1 MLEVLVDHL
10 GEVQFE
16 VKARGHRVFCDQP
29 TENGGFD
36 EGMTPPEFL
45 LASLG
50 ACAGYYAVQY
60 LKARHLPMRGLRVR
74 TTADKVEAPPR
85 VDNIRIELEYP
96 ETLDERHRAGVLAA
110 VHKCMI
116 HNTLLNPP
124 RISVDVRVPL
134 PAAA

>member
-1 MLEVLVDHL
+1 
-10 GEVQFE
+10 
-16 VKARGHRVFCDQP
+16 
-29 TENGGFD
+29 
-36 EGMTPPEFL
+36 
-45 LASLG
+45 
-50 ACAGYYAVQY
+50 
-60 LKARHLPMRGLRVR
+60 MRGLRVR

-85 VDNIRIELEYP
+85 VDNIRIEVDCP